1 MQFLEKIVSCPRIPG
16 GFGQLMH
23 LNSPSET
30 FMFKEQEVSSTANV
44 LAADGMGL
52 IAEICEEVVDFV
64 YLILKSCIEFFRL
77 FSFTLLRSINR

>member
-44 LAADGMGL
+44 LAAAGMGL
-52 IAEICEEVVDFV
+52 IAEICEEVDGMTSWIQFFLK
-64 YLILKSCIEFFRL
+64 YLKNVECTIS
-77 FSFTLLRSINR
+77 S